1 MFKATIYHHVLHKV
15 SGGEHH
21 DESIIS
27 IEQLKHCLRQYVY
40 VFPWY
45 IWTIFSNKMYTRFLF
60 DTPKKEIHGSMGY
73 IIAIAD
79 DKNGRN

>member
-1 MFKATIYHHVLHKV
+1 
-15 SGGEHH
+15 
-21 DESIIS
+21 
-27 IEQLKHCLRQYVY
+27 
-40 VFPWY
+40 
-45 IWTIFSNKMYTRFLF
+45 MYTRFLF